1 MKSRILMVAA
11 ALAASFGAACAE
23 PGTEPVLTPAL
34 RPSITVAGDVVRI
47 GDFVDNAGSAANI
60 AIFRAPDPGTTGS
73 VPASQILSA
82 LRAHHV
88 IGVDTRDIAE
98 VVVTRASRTV
108 PIKEIEERVAQ
119 SLARQNGLG
128 DAKDLAI
135 NFDRD
140 LRALQLDPANRNELR
155 QVYASY
161 NPRTS
166 RFDVAYEIARDT
178 GGSPL
183 RLRFTGTVIETVEAA
198 LVTRAVERGEIL
210 KASDVVT
217 QRIAKTEAGPDPA
230 SRERAVGMAI
240 KRSLRVNQPLRAADL
255 AKPDLVTRDQNVT
268 ITYEIPGIFLTARG
282 KALESGAEGDLVNV
296 VNPQSKRTIQGVVTG
311 PAQITVNSIA
321 PASPRIAAA
330 APLAPENTAA
340 PSRQA
345 E

>member
-1 MKSRILMVAA
+1 MKPRILAFAA
-11 ALAASFGAACAE
+11 ALAASLGAASAE
-23 PGTEPVLTPAL
+23 PAGEPVVAPAL
-34 RPSITVAGDVVRI
+34 RPSVTVAGDVVRI

-73 VPASQILSA
+73 VPASRIVSA

-108 PIKEIEERVAQ
+108 PVKEIEERVAQ

-128 DAKDLAI
+128 DARDLAI

-140 LRALQLDPANRNELR
+140 LRALQLDPANHNELR

-166 RFDVAYEIARDT
+166 RFDVAYEIAREA

-183 RLRFTGTVIETVEAA
+183 RLRFTGTVIETVEGAV
-198 LVTRAVERGEIL
+198 VTRAVERGEIL
-210 KASDVVT
+210 KASDVVA

-230 SRERAVGMAI
+230 SRERAVGMAL
-240 KRSLRVNQPLRAADL
+240 KRSLRANQPLRAADL

-268 ITYEIPGIFLTARG
+268 IIYEIPGIFLTARG

-311 PAQITVNSIA
+311 PAQITVNSVA
-321 PASPRIAAA
+321 PVSPRIAAA
-330 APLAPENTAA
+330 APRASEDTAA
-340 PSRQA
+340 PGRQA